1 MEIRMD
7 DVDLFE
13 RLSLDAH
20 PALDYVLYDG
30 WLMQFSDGYTDRAN
44 SIYVLEK
51 GELDLN
57 DKIAY
62 CEGEYARRGLP
73 CNFKITPKN
82 IDMDIILSKRDYN
95 IVTPTYIMSMSL
107 ESSKSTKELDYPANY
122 VFEVGP
128 LDSSWEECSAKLESV
143 EYEKMQIAKRIHS
156 KIKGEVFGAKVSV
169 DGRDI
174 ACAMGVAD
182 GIYLGLYNVF
192 VFEEYR
198 RKGLAEKLIN
208 DIFAKAYEFGARK
221 AYLQVVR
228 ENKRAIALYSKM
240 VFCTNYTYWYRK
252 KMQ

>member
-1 MEIRMD
+1 MD

-122 VFEVGP
+122 VFE
-128 LDSSWEECSAKLESV
+128 
-143 EYEKMQIAKRIHS
+143 
-156 KIKGEVFGAKVSV
+156 
-169 DGRDI
+169 
-174 ACAMGVAD
+174 
-182 GIYLGLYNVF
+182 
-192 VFEEYR
+192 EYR

-240 VFCTNYTYWYRK
+240 GFCTNYTYWYRK